1 MSHGREPV
9 LLYEWKVVA
18 VADDALESTL
28 NRYQAE
34 WEIFSVVPTIKFS
47 ASMMMGA
54 PMPSAVYCNVLLRRP
69 KK

>member
-34 WEIFSVVPTIKFS
+34 WEIFGSS
-47 ASMMMGA
+47 D
-54 PMPSAVYCNVLLRRP
+54 
-69 KK
+69 